1 MIMRSFIVFV
11 TILASLSYA
20 QKALSA
26 AEYANV
32 DEFIENSYTPAY
44 DCPASDIVAIIDNYL
59 TTESLTQK
67 QKFELLTRK
76 SHSLI
81 CSRDYSAAQPI
92 VQSILG
98 NELADRNERYYLA
111 AIYQY
116 GFMYDV
122 QENVERC
129 NYYMLAKD
137 VAANDFLDIKTSA
150 ALNYALSCTPDNT
163 IQLANIYQLLEE
175 VTRAGDKAALAHAHN
190 AVGLYYANKGHYNLA
205 ADQYMLA
212 TEYAR
217 DVYTDENRLTIL
229 TSTLT
234 VLMSS
239 NDMKRAQEVLNEF
252 IEINKNVNTVQTNF
266 LQYYSEAGFYIRI
279 GDYDKLKEVLSK
291 WDTIKVHYNDTIAQG
306 LFRWYAAELCIHN
319 RDTQCLQDFE
329 SQEKDASQN
338 YKDYVNMSKDYLRFK
353 VRLYIQL
360 QEREKAFEAFDKFYK
375 RSIKIAVTLRDLD
388 AVSKVSEFKQKI
400 NNLTELLAQNER
412 QRKQIIIASV
422 ILLVAVIVGLL
433 WLFRHKLL
441 RHRQYD
447 SVTGL
452 LNNKAVIAKL
462 SKLPEPSPK
471 HTNALAIFDIANFT
485 EVNLTVGATKSDF
498 VLQQIANTFKKI
510 TRNSDI
516 LGVFGP
522 GQFILC
528 LADIEEDAAQAFF
541 ERVKKALSH
550 TFADEYSNGQKV
562 SVDSSM
568 SIYYGTESFS
578 DINEILDN
586 MLLSLSMKSN

>member
-1 MIMRSFIVFV
+1 MKRFL
-11 TILASLSYA
+11 TA
-20 QKALSA
+20 ALVLTA
-26 AEYANV
+26 MFFANNAFAVAEYANV
-32 DEFIENSYTPAY
+32 DEFINDSYTPAY
-44 DCPASDIVAIIDNYL
+44 DCPSSDIVAIIDDYL
-59 TTESLTQK
+59 ATGNVSQK
-67 QKFELLTRK
+67 QTFELLTRK

-92 VQSILG
+92 VQGILA
-98 NELADRNERYYLA
+98 NELADRSERYYLA

-122 QENVERC
+122 QENDERC

-137 VAANDFLDIKTSA
+137 TAAEQFLDIKTSA
-150 ALNYALSCTPDNT
+150 SLNYALSCTEDNT
-163 IQLANIYQLLEE
+163 MQLAYIYQLLEDI
-175 VTRAGDKAALAHAHN
+175 TRSGDKAALAHAHN
-190 AVGLYYANKGHYNLA
+190 AVGLYYADQGHYNLA
-205 ADQYMLA
+205 ADQYMMA

-239 NDMKRAQEVLNEF
+239 NDMTRAKEVLDEF

-279 GDYDKLKEVLSK
+279 GDYEKLTEVLGK
-291 WDTIKVHYNDTIAQG
+291 WDTIKEHYNDTIAQG

-319 RDTQCLQDFE
+319 ADNACLEDFE
-329 SQEKDASQN
+329 LQEQEASQN
-338 YKDYVNMSKDYLRFK
+338 YQEYVKLSKDYLRFK

-360 QEREKAFEAFDKFYK
+360 LNQDKAFEAFDEYYK

-388 AVSKVSEFKQKI
+388 AVNKVSEFQDKI
-400 NNLTELLAQNER
+400 SNLTELLAEKEK
-412 QRKQIIIASV
+412 QRNQIIVVS
-422 ILLVAVIVGLL
+422 LLLLLIVIVGLL

-441 RHRQYD
+441 RHKQYD

-452 LNNKAVIAKL
+452 LNNTAVINKL
-462 SKLPEPSPK
+462 IKLPEPSPK

-485 EVNLTVGATKSDF
+485 EVNLTVGAAKGDF
-498 VLQQIANTFKKI
+498 VLKQIANTFKKI

-528 LADIEEDAAQAFF
+528 LADIEEEAAKAFF
-541 ERVKKALSH
+541 ERVKEALTH
-550 TFADEYSNGQKV
+550 TFAGEYGSGQKV

-568 SIYYGTESFS
+568 SIYYGTESFT
-578 DINEILDN
+578 DINDILDN
-586 MLLSLSMKSN
+586 MLLSLSMKAK